1 MTRKKM
7 VAWILTFS
15 MIIQSPTAFLN
26 MGIQTVVEAAEI
38 IQTDESTEENLAQS
52 ETEAYQLQSE
62 AETVQLQS
70 EAETLQLQGEE
81 KTVQKEIQGEQK
93 TEQLKNEE
101 QMKSVTL
108 MLALEEPASTTYPF
122 TLADLTYTDSDGVL
136 TVTISHEE
144 DFIKLSHCDPATIQ
158 NAELDIQISGS
169 ITLTQKSV
177 VKGEETYF
185 FAGIGSEAYPF
196 SGAFKGQSITIG
208 TDQPLFQAV
217 MSSVKFNNNKI
228 LWEGKVGENEQGL
241 TQKPVFAERYQF
253 RDTEEYDFSEITI
266 QAQSGNDVVMGPLI
280 GEICGGNGTLTIGNN
295 IEYTG
300 AAVEVYSST
309 VGQNAGLICNTLSSG
324 KVIITDQF
332 AAPASY
338 SVKALDGHAGG
349 IIGEMKQGTE
359 LTLNKSVVGATIVGK
374 NDAGGVVGHAE
385 NAFITG
391 SGSVGAVSVTAQEGS
406 AGGLVGHLQYDNQE
420 DSNNNSIQLNS
431 LKVENPS
438 LSSPAAIGGLYG
450 TLKVGSKIRAKLVLS
465 DGVTVCKGSEN
476 ACTNYGGLIGSLK
489 GSAAENGDVAILEI
503 DGNNMT
509 ITSDGKSANTYQGGI
524 IGCIGAEN
532 ESATVFIKAISLTE
546 SHPEGALTA
555 FGGLSGKIEG
565 KSIAALEDTI
575 AVKVENNIE
584 RGGGLVG
591 DMQPGSVLS
600 LSGTTDLKDS
610 SFAVSENVG
619 QLVGRQDCALV
630 FANGSGTDGGW
641 SYIRSSQKVKID
653 DIGTYGQVIRLK
665 CDNASTASKLSS
677 DLFKVCKPD
686 PGESS
691 AGKLV
696 MKAYTGTNYA
706 ITNEDDFALLSVLWQ
721 SHGKIKEENTPDY
734 AGLSNASF
742 SLSANIDLTGS
753 GITGLTRDMKE
764 TGSVFHGRFNG
775 GGKSITLAIGE
786 AYGYFANDSGNE
798 AATDGE
804 DGCGRIYRHNA
815 LGLFASADGLVSDLT
830 IKGNIDVESYADQC
844 YVGGIAGLI
853 EGGTFTVS
861 RVTASEVILCGN
873 DTKKAVYAGGFYG
886 AVSKTSNITFG
897 GDGDGTAVTSSAAI
911 QVKNVHDG
919 KYMCLGGLIGAIV
932 ESANASNITMKN
944 VLLQK
949 PGQQDIELNLD
960 GRSITEGQSFFAGGL
975 IGAIVPYT
983 SGKKKTLNIEQVTIN
998 GYAMTSN
1005 NTSGDN
1011 SISGGLLG
1019 SLWASTD
1026 VTFGKADSTG
1036 DSFALSVVKGSNKA
1050 DNVQYFGGLVYA
1062 ASGKWTVN
1070 DHGIDLSGAEL
1081 SAKNAESFGI
1091 LIHDAYDGGTPIL
1104 GTSINRG
1111 GLYIELT
1118 AHWDKAY
1125 RLVES
1130 DVQKISIEVKNDIK
1144 SFDEFAAYTAGSD
1157 IWLSEKNGV
1166 ISLHTDGNNN
1176 DGKLLMDGNNINSY
1190 VNRSD
1195 VGQTKKTNSHSRYYY
1210 NLDRLYTELKT
1221 TNNTNSRIDTN
1232 AELMLWS
1239 VCRYGATNLRNYFT
1253 VGDVSYGAS
1262 VIGGTSESS
1271 KAAFD
1276 LNGYSYY
1283 PIDLLNMNLTV
1294 QNAEFKF
1301 YNQEIESGEN
1311 KKSNKNTS
1319 TATQHKGMHCGL
1331 FRNFLRQSS
1340 AAATMTSYQ
1349 LTAQKLK
1356 FSGTIGMLEA
1366 KSGALL
1372 CGKVEGND
1380 KNGSNIYTVAAS
1392 DILLNDLQV
1401 REMLQDSKPEYAP
1414 LLIAEPSSYSTT
1426 SVSRVRT
1433 EGYTAGQKA
1442 ATSLIGKAGS
1452 STATQL
1458 NLSFSEMNL
1467 PSKKDDTIFTHASF
1481 LESFQYMENG
1491 VGTAVYN
1498 FTKADQE
1505 NKRVTFGAEIDDTKE
1520 YVGVQLWYYDESGY
1534 GSDNNL
1540 VTDGAIT
1547 ASKDEAVS
1555 NFNKKY
1561 LPYVYQPYPSGKNN
1575 QSDDYHEIEVN
1586 HRIVDI
1592 LTGCGTYADP
1602 YVITDAME
1610 LETIASFLQSGA
1622 PRKNWRVTIT
1632 ANQKEIC
1639 SRRKDASALQD
1650 TVYIC
1655 DGTNWNIDMENPP
1668 SGAKEQLKNN
1678 TILYYLLSAYY
1689 DIQNDLV
1696 LKDFIGLGSKDYGFR
1711 GVVTSTN
1718 NNKITLKGSNTSHGL
1733 IPYSYGAVVKDLA
1746 IKYQKDEGK
1755 GLVITSS
1762 TKDAFAPSAF
1772 FGGVIGVILGGDN
1785 IIDNVSVTTENGFLS
1800 LTGDKAYLIQAGGYV
1815 GSICGG
1821 GVIFRKMTGKS
1832 GMNDNWFGNTENWMP
1847 STAGDAYK
1855 SLYVNP
1861 FVGRV
1866 LDGFAF
1872 SEDCN
1877 VDNTD
1882 KNYKINDIGA
1892 ADDRNADGKLKSNGS
1907 IEGSQMK
1914 GNRNG
1919 GSLLKIKDE
1928 VGLLAFSAILNSGA
1942 SAGPASDYKGTSA
1955 YAGGTEKYNDYQ
1967 FGNARFGKVRC
1978 AAYDH
1983 IGDPT
1988 AKEDFEVA
1996 NRDDRVA
2003 PGLQKNGGNDIVKN
2017 LNDNNADV
2025 NLCYL
2030 AARFGDKYA
2039 MFAAVA
2045 YVSDVRYVFK
2055 NEIYDM
2061 TTYGNGYQG
2070 IGCRY
2075 KANAGNN
2082 LATDAANYDRV
2093 VPWIRYVQGNNATI
2107 KASINVREYEDDDFW
2122 TMGVGAVFGYTYFYN
2137 NSSLSENKSN
2147 AVSDMTISDSTLSL
2161 KYYNKD
2167 GTDNIQGYSKRKAGV
2182 GGFAGAQVGG
2192 YSIGTVTNVQIK
2204 NTTIE
2209 GGYHAGGIFG
2219 SIGKV
2224 AFSAAA
2230 TGDDWP
2236 HFVKTSSTCS
2246 TASFIDCGYQNL
2258 DVEGYFYSGG
2268 FVGEFYSKTGAENKI
2283 QGAIGS
2289 SEESVEE
2296 QGQSNTRSMIQS
2308 VGSVV
2313 QNEESKHQISAG
2325 GLVGHYISDKN
2336 GKLKIEGSCTN
2347 LSNTMTDVN
2356 LYAYG
2361 KAGGL
2366 IGWIQNTELI
2376 VKDTTVTSTVNP
2388 ASITSDSIYE
2398 ETVNYSVVGGII
2410 GRSQDC
2416 KLLLSS
2422 CYVTNMKIGNGK
2434 ETAAGGLV
2442 GDSVVGT
2449 TELETFNCGVE
2460 NCQIQTGAVTGKS
2473 CYAGGLIGFL
2483 GSTWSGSNILLTRSE
2498 VTNSNASEGT
2508 AYKGLLVGRMLDSSL
2523 TSAAQFVSARV
2534 AGISV
2539 QNLRADQLKVNEIGN
2554 QNRTL
2559 LDKCYFAYADYESA
2573 PVTPTGDLFDATAVR
2588 PYVVTSP
2595 VSPLCVQKNGNT
2607 YYLSGDGAS
2616 WTEQSTESQEKFL
2629 PRAQTILEESQKTEA
2644 DKFQYTRTGLSN
2656 FDFAQRFST
2665 YWENQGI
2672 TLSEGMNVADLPKD
2686 FPVLQISGGNTGVI
2700 TDYLNLLTNGGYD
2713 RACSLASGSVTAKTE
2728 RYKWNEVSKVFE
2740 FSSEKASLRAND
2752 DHTFSVTREYDN
2764 GMNQFT
2770 LLTVTFTEQ
2779 SSIDTT
2785 QSYSYKIQIPIIVR
2799 RVLEVDFTATLSYGA
2814 NLNASAYDQ
2823 VEHHVLDSFGNTIS
2837 AYLTYSYNSVYGVY
2851 SEYGWQ
2857 NFIDEGGDVAQRME
2871 KTLVFKQQNTFPSGT
2886 QLTLI
2891 DEASG
2896 TVYYKTIKDGAKEIS
2911 MNDFKAEDG
2920 ITSYQSRTIGEIMKV
2935 AAAKASDGTF
2945 IEVDENGKP
2954 KEAISDAGPY
2964 EKPSAFVDGKYYRL
2978 AKADGTEKD
2987 YAKYKLTVNS
2997 VIGSN
3002 MPVENYYL
3010 IITIP
3015 KGDAALVNGQLETRL
3030 GGTIPHH
3037 INYKLRGKNAEDTH
3051 TNTASTYLISKGYQ
3065 QTLEETLDSSLGVSQ
3080 IIDGANRTLH
3090 VAVQSKITFPT
3101 DQVYQKYDALYQSF
3115 TANLQTVINTK
3126 TDAVKFPSQTA
3137 GTVSFYVTDG
3147 NGRYYSNPSSWESSS
3162 QDRKSIASYTWT
3174 SNGESMELLLSTK
3187 GTTETMINLQGMRDA
3202 MKNSG
3207 QDHFYVEA
3215 VLEAVI
3221 PAAGLD
3227 VIPESDSEGGLPEN
3241 YAKLTYVSHLSTQKE
3256 SLSYSSMKA
3265 VKTDTNISYYRKM
3278 NKANRFTYDADQID
3292 QLGINLK
3299 DLQEEYLNEDGT
3311 CSRIETTA
3319 RYNLSGVPNL
3329 ENILRKSSGVRY
3341 TLNLRARGTEQS
3353 DLEYPQ
3359 NHLSTGN
3366 AYIQLDSKNAD
3377 YRYNSSS
3384 GTWSW
3389 TVGKDQYMNG
3399 DEVKI
3404 GSVFDGTSFIEK
3416 IPIWVR
3422 VDNVES
3428 TSHFYANYK
3437 LELRVEVIDS
3447 NGNILIGPDSD
3458 YLIYTLT
3465 KIQPEFVDET

>member
-280 GEICGGNGTLTIGNN
+280 GEICGENGTLTIGNN

-324 KVIITDQF
+324 TVIITDQF

-338 SVKALDGHAGG
+338 SVKALEGHAGG

-503 DGNNMT
+503 DGKGKT
-509 ITSDGKSANTYQGGI
+509 ITSDGKSANTYQGGV

-532 ESATVFIKAISLTE
+532 EPATVFIKDISLAE
-546 SHPEGALTA
+546 SHPAGALTA

-565 KSIAALEDTI
+565 KSIAALEGTI

-619 QLVGRQDCALV
+619 QLVGSQDCALA
-630 FANGSGTDGGW
+630 FANGSGTDNGW
-641 SYIRSSQKVKID
+641 SYIRSSQKGKID

-665 CDNASTASKLSS
+665 CDNVSTASKLSS
-677 DLFKVCKPD
+677 DLFKVCKPT
-686 PGESS
+686 EAS

-696 MKAYTGTNYA
+696 MKNYA
-706 ITNEDDFALLSVLWQ
+706 DTGYVITNEDDFALLSVLWQ
-721 SHGKIKEENTPDY
+721 SHGMIKAENAPDY
-734 AGLSNASF
+734 I
-742 SLSANIDLTGS
+742 SLSQTTTTISLSEDIDLTGS

-764 TGSVFHGRFNG
+764 TESVFHGSFNG
-775 GGKSITLAIGE
+775 NSNSITLAIGE
-786 AYGYFANDSGNE
+786 AYGYFANDSGNVP
-798 AATDGE
+798 ATNSE

-815 LGLFASADGLVSDLT
+815 LGLFASADGSVSNLT

-853 EGGTFTVS
+853 EGGKFTLS
-861 RVTASEVILCGN
+861 GVTVSEVILCGN

-897 GDGDGTAVTSSAAI
+897 VDGDAVTSSAAI
-911 QVKNVHDG
+911 QVKDVHDG

-932 ESANASNITMKN
+932 GSDNESNITMKN

-949 PGQQDIELNLD
+949 PGQQDIKLNLD
-960 GRSITEGQSFFAGGL
+960 GTSITDGQSFFAGGL

-983 SGKKKTLNIEQVTIN
+983 SGKKKTLNIKQVTID
-998 GYAMTSN
+998 GYAMESN
-1005 NTSGDN
+1005 NTSEN

-1026 VTFGKADSTG
+1026 VMFGEAGSTG
-1036 DSFALSVVKGSNKA
+1036 DSFALSVVDGSNKA
-1050 DNVQYFGGLVYA
+1050 NNVQYFGGMVYA

-1070 DHGIDLSGAEL
+1070 DHGIDLSGAKL
-1081 SAKNAESFGI
+1081 SATAATSFGI
-1091 LIHDAYDGGTPIL
+1091 LVHDAYDGITPIL

-1144 SFDEFAAYTAGSD
+1144 SFDEFAAYTAGTD

-1166 ISLHTDGNNN
+1166 ISLHTDDSSNN
-1176 DGKLLMDGNNINSY
+1176 GKLLMDGNNINSY
-1190 VNRSD
+1190 VNRSE
-1195 VGQTKKTNSHSRYYY
+1195 VGKTINMNSHSRYYY
-1210 NLDRLYTELKT
+1210 NLDRLYTEVNT
-1221 TNNTNSRIDTN
+1221 TNNTNSSIDTN

-1239 VCRYGATNLRNYFT
+1239 VCRYGATNLRNSFT
-1253 VGDVSYGAS
+1253 VGDVSYDAS

-1452 STATQL
+1452 SDAPQI

-1467 PSKKDDTIFTHASF
+1467 PSKKDDTIFTCASF
-1481 LESFQYMENG
+1481 LESFQYKADG

-1498 FTKADQE
+1498 FTKADQG
-1505 NKRVTFGAEIDDTKE
+1505 NNRVTFGAEIDDTKE

-1540 VTDGAIT
+1540 VTDEEIT
-1547 ASKDEAVS
+1547 ASKGEAES

-1561 LPYVYQPYPSGKNN
+1561 LPYVYQPYPSGKNK

-1602 YVITDAME
+1602 YVISDAME

-1622 PRKNWRVTIT
+1622 PRKNWRVTIA

-1639 SRRKDASALQD
+1639 SRRKDNSNLQD

-1689 DIQNDLV
+1689 DIQDDLV

-1711 GVVTSTN
+1711 GVVTSTT

-1733 IPYSYGAVVKDLA
+1733 IPYSYGAVVKNLK
-1746 IKYQKDEGK
+1746 ISYQKDEEN
-1755 GLVITSS
+1755 GLVISS
-1762 TKDAFAPSAF
+1762 SEKDAFAPSAF

-1785 IIDNVSVTTENGFLS
+1785 IIDNVSVTMDKGFLS
-1800 LTGDKAYLIQAGGYV
+1800 LTGDKPHLIQAGGYV

-1821 GVIFRKMTGKS
+1821 GVIFRNMTGKS
-1832 GMNDNWFGNTENWMP
+1832 GMENSWFGNTENWMP

-1861 FVGRV
+1861 FIGRV

-1872 SEDCN
+1872 SEKCT

-1882 KNYKINDIGA
+1882 KNYKINDIGEA
-1892 ADDRNADGKLKSNGS
+1892 ERNSDGTLNSSKS
-1907 IEGSQMK
+1907 IEGGTML
-1914 GNRNG
+1914 GNTKG
-1919 GSLLKIKDE
+1919 GSLLTINDA

-1942 SAGPASDYKGTSA
+1942 SAGPAFDYKGTSA
-1955 YAGGTEKYNDYQ
+1955 YAGGNVKYDDNYQ
-1967 FGNARFGKVRC
+1967 FGNARYGKVRC
-1978 AAYDH
+1978 AKYDN

-1988 AKEDFEVA
+1988 NGEDFRVA
-1996 NRDDRVA
+1996 NKDDRTA
-2003 PGLQKNGGNDIVKN
+2003 PGLQGNGGSDIVTN
-2017 LNDNNADV
+2017 LNSANADDV

-2030 AARFGDKYA
+2030 VARFGDKYA

-2045 YVSDVRYVFK
+2045 YVSDVRYIFE
-2055 NEIYDM
+2055 NTTYDM
-2061 TTYGNGYQG
+2061 TAYGNGYQG

-2082 LATDAANYDRV
+2082 LAADAANYDRV
-2093 VPWIRYVQGNNATI
+2093 VPWIRYVQGNGATI
-2107 KASINVREYEDDDFW
+2107 KASINVREYADDDFW

-2137 NSSLSENKSN
+2137 NSSLNNSN
-2147 AVSDMTISDSTLSL
+2147 AVSNMTISDSTLSL
-2161 KYYNKD
+2161 KYYSGNGEED
-2167 GTDNIQGYSKRKAGV
+2167 TSGYSARKAGV
-2182 GGFAGAQVGG
+2182 GGFAGAQIGG
-2192 YSIGTVTNVQIK
+2192 YSIGTVKHVQVK
-2204 NTTIE
+2204 DTKIE

-2224 AFSAAA
+2224 AFTAGA
-2230 TGDDWP
+2230 TGE
-2236 HFVKTSSTCS
+2236 HFVYPSDVKC
-2246 TASFIDCGYQNL
+2246 TASFVDCGYQNL
-2258 DVEGYFYSGG
+2258 DVKGYFYSGG
-2268 FVGEFYSKTGAENKI
+2268 FVGEFYSKQGVENLI

-2313 QNEESKHQISAG
+2313 QNNESKHQISAG
-2325 GLVGHYISDKN
+2325 GLVGHYISDTN
-2336 GKLKIEGSCTN
+2336 GKLKIEGSGTN
-2347 LSNTMTDVN
+2347 QSNTMTDVT

-2398 ETVNYSVVGGII
+2398 GTVNYSVVGGII

-2449 TELETFNCGVE
+2449 TVLETFNCGVE
-2460 NCQIQTGAVTGKS
+2460 SCQIQTGAVTGKS

-2483 GSTWSGSNILLTRSE
+2483 GSTWTGSNVLLTGSE
-2498 VTNSNASEGT
+2498 VTDSTASGGT
-2508 AYKGLLVGRMLDSSL
+2508 AYKGLLVGRMLDFSL
-2523 TSAAQFVSARV
+2523 SYAIQFSSARV

-2539 QNLRADQLKVNEIGN
+2539 QGLSADQLKVNEIGN

-2595 VSPLCVQKNGNT
+2595 VSPLCVQKNKNT

-2616 WTEQSTESQEKFL
+2616 WTEQSAESQEKFL

-2672 TLSEGMNVADLPKD
+2672 ALSEGMNVTDLPTD
-2686 FPVLQISGGNTGVI
+2686 FPVFQISGGNTGVI

-2785 QSYSYKIQIPIIVR
+2785 QSYSYKVQIPLIVR

-2837 AYLTYSYNSVYGVY
+2837 GYLTYSYNSVYGEY

-2896 TVYYKTIKDGAKEIS
+2896 SVYYKTIEDSAKEIS

-2920 ITSYQSRTIGEIMKV
+2920 ITSYQSKTIGEIMKV
-2935 AAAKASDGTF
+2935 TAAKASDGTF

-2954 KEAISDAGPY
+2954 KEAASDAGPY
-2964 EKPSAFVDGKYYRL
+2964 EKPSAFLNGKYYRL

-2987 YAKYKLTVNS
+2987 CTKYKLTVNS

-3278 NKANRFTYDADQID
+3278 DKANRFTYDADQID

>member
-1 MTRKKM
+1 M
-7 VAWILTFS
+7 
-15 MIIQSPTAFLN
+15 
-26 MGIQTVVEAAEI
+26 
-38 IQTDESTEENLAQS
+38 
-52 ETEAYQLQSE
+52 
-62 AETVQLQS
+62 
-70 EAETLQLQGEE
+70 
-81 KTVQKEIQGEQK
+81 
-93 TEQLKNEE
+93 
-101 QMKSVTL
+101 
-108 MLALEEPASTTYPF
+108 
-122 TLADLTYTDSDGVL
+122 
-136 TVTISHEE
+136 
-144 DFIKLSHCDPATIQ
+144 
-158 NAELDIQISGS
+158 
-169 ITLTQKSV
+169 
-177 VKGEETYF
+177 
-185 FAGIGSEAYPF
+185 
-196 SGAFKGQSITIG
+196 
-208 TDQPLFQAV
+208 
-217 MSSVKFNNNKI
+217 
-228 LWEGKVGENEQGL
+228 
-241 TQKPVFAERYQF
+241 
-253 RDTEEYDFSEITI
+253 
-266 QAQSGNDVVMGPLI
+266 
-280 GEICGGNGTLTIGNN
+280 
-295 IEYTG
+295 
-300 AAVEVYSST
+300 
-309 VGQNAGLICNTLSSG
+309 
-324 KVIITDQF
+324 
-332 AAPASY
+332 
-338 SVKALDGHAGG
+338 
-349 IIGEMKQGTE
+349 
-359 LTLNKSVVGATIVGK
+359 
-374 NDAGGVVGHAE
+374 
-385 NAFITG
+385 
-391 SGSVGAVSVTAQEGS
+391 
-406 AGGLVGHLQYDNQE
+406 
-420 DSNNNSIQLNS
+420 
-431 LKVENPS
+431 
-438 LSSPAAIGGLYG
+438 
-450 TLKVGSKIRAKLVLS
+450 
-465 DGVTVCKGSEN
+465 
-476 ACTNYGGLIGSLK
+476 
-489 GSAAENGDVAILEI
+489 
-503 DGNNMT
+503 
-509 ITSDGKSANTYQGGI
+509 
-524 IGCIGAEN
+524 
-532 ESATVFIKAISLTE
+532 
-546 SHPEGALTA
+546 
-555 FGGLSGKIEG
+555 
-565 KSIAALEDTI
+565 
-575 AVKVENNIE
+575 
-584 RGGGLVG
+584 
-591 DMQPGSVLS
+591 
-600 LSGTTDLKDS
+600 
-610 SFAVSENVG
+610 
-619 QLVGRQDCALV
+619 
-630 FANGSGTDGGW
+630 
-641 SYIRSSQKVKID
+641 
-653 DIGTYGQVIRLK
+653 
-665 CDNASTASKLSS
+665 
-677 DLFKVCKPD
+677 
-686 PGESS
+686 
-691 AGKLV
+691 
-696 MKAYTGTNYA
+696 
-706 ITNEDDFALLSVLWQ
+706 
-721 SHGKIKEENTPDY
+721 
-734 AGLSNASF
+734 
-742 SLSANIDLTGS
+742 
-753 GITGLTRDMKE
+753 
-764 TGSVFHGRFNG
+764 
-775 GGKSITLAIGE
+775 
-786 AYGYFANDSGNE
+786 
-798 AATDGE
+798 
-804 DGCGRIYRHNA
+804 
-815 LGLFASADGLVSDLT
+815 
-830 IKGNIDVESYADQC
+830 
-844 YVGGIAGLI
+844 
-853 EGGTFTVS
+853 
-861 RVTASEVILCGN
+861 
-873 DTKKAVYAGGFYG
+873 
-886 AVSKTSNITFG
+886 
-897 GDGDGTAVTSSAAI
+897 
-911 QVKNVHDG
+911 
-919 KYMCLGGLIGAIV
+919 
-932 ESANASNITMKN
+932 
-944 VLLQK
+944 
-949 PGQQDIELNLD
+949 
-960 GRSITEGQSFFAGGL
+960 
-975 IGAIVPYT
+975 
-983 SGKKKTLNIEQVTIN
+983 
-998 GYAMTSN
+998 
-1005 NTSGDN
+1005 
-1011 SISGGLLG
+1011 
-1019 SLWASTD
+1019 
-1026 VTFGKADSTG
+1026 
-1036 DSFALSVVKGSNKA
+1036 
-1050 DNVQYFGGLVYA
+1050 
-1062 ASGKWTVN
+1062 
-1070 DHGIDLSGAEL
+1070 
-1081 SAKNAESFGI
+1081 
-1091 LIHDAYDGGTPIL
+1091 
-1104 GTSINRG
+1104 
-1111 GLYIELT
+1111 YIELT

-1166 ISLHTDGNNN
+1166 ISLHTDDSSNN
-1176 DGKLLMDGNNINSY
+1176 GKLLMDGKNINSY
-1190 VNRSD
+1190 VNRSE
-1195 VGQTKKTNSHSRYYY
+1195 VGKTINMNSHSRYYY
-1210 NLDRLYTELKT
+1210 NLDRLYTEVNT
-1221 TNNTNSRIDTN
+1221 TNNTNSSIDTN

-1239 VCRYGATNLRNYFT
+1239 VCRYGATNLRNSFT
-1253 VGDVSYGAS
+1253 VGDVSYDAS

-1331 FRNFLRQSS
+1331 FRNFLRQGS
-1340 AAATMTSYQ
+1340 AATTMTSYQ
-1349 LTAQKLK
+1349 LTAQKLE
-1356 FSGTIGMLEA
+1356 FSGTIGKLQD

-1380 KNGSNIYTVAAS
+1380 TNGSNIYTVAAS
-1392 DILLNDLQV
+1392 DILLNGLRV

-1452 STATQL
+1452 SDATQI

-1467 PSKKDDTIFTHASF
+1467 PSKKDDTIFTRASF
-1481 LESFQYMENG
+1481 LESFQYKADG
-1491 VGTAVYN
+1491 VGPAVYN
-1498 FTKADQE
+1498 FTKADQ
-1505 NKRVTFGAEIDDTKE
+1505 NNNLVTFGAEIDDTKE
-1520 YVGVQLWYYDESGY
+1520 YVGLQLWYYDESGY
-1534 GSDNNL
+1534 GTDANL
-1540 VTDGAIT
+1540 VTVGTIT
-1547 ASKDEAVS
+1547 ASKDEAIS
-1555 NFNKKY
+1555 NFKKNY
-1561 LPYVYQPYPSGKNN
+1561 LPYVYQPYPSETDGNKSNC
-1575 QSDDYHEIEVN
+1575 HEIEIN

-1622 PRKNWRVTIT
+1622 PRKNWRVTIA
-1632 ANQKEIC
+1632 ANQEAIC
-1639 SRRKDASALQD
+1639 SRRNDNSNLQD

-1689 DIQNDLV
+1689 DIQDDLV

-1718 NNKITLKGSNTSHGL
+1718 SKSITLKGSNTSHGL
-1733 IPYSYGAVVKDLA
+1733 IPYSYGAVVKDLT
-1746 IKYQKDEGK
+1746 ISYQKAEEN
-1755 GLVITSS
+1755 GLVISSS

-1785 IIDNVSVTTENGFLS
+1785 IIDNVSVTMDKGFLS
-1800 LTGDKAYLIQAGGYV
+1800 LTGDKPHLIQAGGYV

-1821 GVIFRKMTGKS
+1821 GVIFRNMNEKS
-1832 GMNDNWFGNTENWMP
+1832 GMNDNWFDNTATWTP
-1847 STAGDAYK
+1847 STAGNAYK

-1861 FVGRV
+1861 FIGRV

-1872 SEDCN
+1872 SENCT

-1882 KNYKINDIGA
+1882 KNYKINDIGEA
-1892 ADDRNADGKLKSNGS
+1892 DRNADGTLISNGS
-1907 IEGSQMK
+1907 ITGDTML
-1914 GNRNG
+1914 GNTKG
-1919 GSLLKIKDE
+1919 GSLLKINDA

-1955 YAGGTEKYNDYQ
+1955 YAGGTVTYDGTYQ

-1978 AAYDH
+1978 AKYDN
-1983 IGDPT
+1983 IGDST
-1988 AKEDFEVA
+1988 KEADFRVA
-1996 NRDDRVA
+1996 NRDDRIA
-2003 PGLQKNGGNDIVKN
+2003 PGLQNNGGGSIVTN
-2017 LNDNNADV
+2017 LNNTNANV

-2030 AARFGDKYA
+2030 AARFGDKYS

-2045 YVSDVRYVFK
+2045 YVSDVRYVFTK
-2055 NEIYDM
+2055 KIYDM
-2061 TTYGNGYQG
+2061 TIYENGYQG

-2075 KANAGNN
+2075 KSNAGNN
-2082 LATDAANYDRV
+2082 LAADAANYDRV
-2093 VPWIRYVQGNNATI
+2093 VPWIRYVQGNGATI
-2107 KASINVREYEDDDFW
+2107 KASINVREYADDDFW

-2161 KYYNKD
+2161 KYYNSK
-2167 GTDNIQGYSKRKAGV
+2167 GEENTEGYSTRKAGV

-2192 YSIGTVTNVQIK
+2192 NSIGTVENIQIK

-2398 ETVNYSVVGGII
+2398 GTVNYSVVGGII

-2449 TELETFNCGVE
+2449 TKLETFNCGVE

-2483 GSTWSGSNILLTRSE
+2483 GSTWSGANILLTRSE

-2523 TSAAQFVSARV
+2523 SYAIQFSSARV

-2539 QNLRADQLKVNEIGN
+2539 QGLSADQLKVNEIGN

-2559 LDKCYFAYADYESA
+2559 LDKCYFAYADYESS

-2616 WTEQSTESQEKFL
+2616 WTEQSAESQEKFL
-2629 PRAQTILEESQKTEA
+2629 PRAQTILEESKKTEA
-2644 DKFQYTRTGLSN
+2644 EKFQYTRTGLSS
-2656 FDFAQRFST
+2656 FDFSQRFST

-2672 TLSEGMNVADLPKD
+2672 TLSEGMNVEDLPTD

-2728 RYKWNEVSKVFE
+2728 RYKWNEKTKVFE

-2770 LLTVTFTEQ
+2770 LLTVTFTER

-2785 QSYSYKIQIPIIVR
+2785 QSYSYKVQIPLIVR

-2837 AYLTYSYNSVYGVY
+2837 GYLTYSYNSVYGEY

-2871 KTLVFKQQNTFPSGT
+2871 KTLVFKQQNAFPSGT

-2896 TVYYKTIKDGAKEIS
+2896 TVYYKTIEDSAKEIS

-2920 ITSYQSRTIGEIMKV
+2920 ITSYQSKTIGEIMKV

-2954 KEAISDAGPY
+2954 KEAASDAGPY
-2964 EKPSAFVDGKYYRL
+2964 EKPSAFLNGKYYRL
-2978 AKADGTEKD
+2978 AKADGTEKT
-2987 YAKYKLTVNS
+2987 YTKYKLNVNA
-2997 VIGSN
+2997 VIGNN

-3015 KGDAALVNGQLETRL
+3015 KGDADLVNGQLETQL

-3147 NGRYYSNPSSWESSS
+3147 NGRYYSSPSSWESSS

>member
-122 TLADLTYTDSDGVL
+122 TLDDLTCTDSNGVL

-253 RDTEEYDFSEITI
+253 RDTKEYDFSEITI

-280 GEICGGNGTLTIGNN
+280 GEICGENGTLTIGNN

-309 VGQNAGLICNTLSSG
+309 VGQNAGLICNTLSNG

-406 AGGLVGHLQYDNQE
+406 AGGLVGHLQYDNQT

-438 LSSPAAIGGLYG
+438 LSSLAAIGGLYG
-450 TLKVGSKIRAKLVLS
+450 TLKLGSQIGAKLDLS
-465 DGVTVCKGSEN
+465 DGVSVCKGSEN
-476 ACTNYGGLIGSLK
+476 TCTNYGGLIGSLK
-489 GSAAENGDVAILEI
+489 GSDAENGDVAILEI
-503 DGNNMT
+503 DGKGKT
-509 ITSDGKSANTYQGGI
+509 ITSDGKSANTYQGGV

-532 ESATVFIKAISLTE
+532 EPATVFLKDISATE
-546 SHPEGALTA
+546 SHPAGALTA

-565 KSIAALEDTI
+565 KSIAALEGTI
-575 AVKVENNIE
+575 AVKVGNNIE

-815 LGLFASADGLVSDLT
+815 LGLFASADGSVSDLT

-853 EGGTFTVS
+853 EGGRFTLS
-861 RVTASEVILCGN
+861 GVTASEVILCGN

-886 AVSKTSNITFG
+886 AVSKTSIITFG
-897 GDGDGTAVTSSAAI
+897 GDVDGTAVTSSAAI
-911 QVKNVHDG
+911 QVKDVHDG

-932 ESANASNITMKN
+932 ESANESEITLKN
-944 VLLQK
+944 VLLQE
-949 PGQQDIELNLD
+949 PGQQDIKLNLD
-960 GRSITEGQSFFAGGL
+960 GTSITDGQSFFAGGL

-998 GYAMTSN
+998 GYAIASN
-1005 NTSGDN
+1005 NTSGEN

-1036 DSFALSVVKGSNKA
+1036 DSFALSVVDGSNTA
-1050 DNVQYFGGLVYA
+1050 NYVTYFGGLVYA

-1070 DHGIDLSGAEL
+1070 RHGIDLSGAKL
-1081 SAKNAESFGI
+1081 SATAATSFGI
-1091 LIHDAYDGGTPIL
+1091 LVHDAYDGKTLIL
-1104 GTSINRG
+1104 GTEINRG

-1118 AHWDKAY
+1118 SYWDDAY
-1125 RLVES
+1125 RLKA
-1130 DVQKISIEVKNDIK
+1130 DGKKIATTVNANA
-1144 SFDEFAAYTAGSD
+1144 SFDEFAAYTAESD
-1157 IWLSEKNGV
+1157 ISLSEKNGV
-1166 ISLHTDGNNN
+1166 ISLHTN
-1176 DGKLLMDGNNINSY
+1176 DSSNGGKLLMNGENINSY

-1195 VGQTKKTNSHSRYYY
+1195 VGKTKKTNSHSRYYY
-1210 NLDRLYTELKT
+1210 NLDRLYTEVNT
-1221 TNNTNSRIDTN
+1221 TNNTNSSIDTN

-1239 VCRYGATNLRNYFT
+1239 VCRYGATNLRNSFT
-1253 VGDVSYGAS
+1253 VGDVSYDAS

-1331 FRNFLRQSS
+1331 FRNFLRQGS
-1340 AAATMTSYQ
+1340 AATTMTSYQ
-1349 LTAQKLK
+1349 LTAQKLE
-1356 FSGTIGMLEA
+1356 FSGTIGKLQD

-1380 KNGSNIYTVAAS
+1380 TNGSNIYTVAAS
-1392 DILLNDLQV
+1392 DILLNGLRV

-1452 STATQL
+1452 SDATQI

-1467 PSKKDDTIFTHASF
+1467 PSKEDDTIFTRASF
-1481 LESFQYMENG
+1481 LESFQYKADG

-1505 NKRVTFGAEIDDTKE
+1505 NNRVTFGAEIDDTKE

-1540 VTDGAIT
+1540 VTDKEIT

-1622 PRKNWRVTIT
+1622 PRKNWRVTIS
-1632 ANQKEIC
+1632 ANQELIC
-1639 SRRKDASALQD
+1639 SRRNNNSNLQD

-1689 DIQNDLV
+1689 DIQDDLV

-1718 NNKITLKGSNTSHGL
+1718 NSKITLKGSNTSHGL
-1733 IPYSYGAVVKDLA
+1733 IPYSYGAVVKDLK
-1746 IKYQKDEGK
+1746 ISYQKDEEN
-1755 GLVITSS
+1755 GLVISS
-1762 TKDAFAPSAF
+1762 SKKDAFAPSAF

-1785 IIDNVSVTTENGFLS
+1785 IIDNVSVTMDKGFLS
-1800 LTGDKAYLIQAGGYV
+1800 LTGDKPHLIQAGGYV

-1821 GVIFRKMTGKS
+1821 GVIFRNMTGKS
-1832 GMNDNWFGNTENWMP
+1832 GMENSWFGNTENWMP

-1861 FVGRV
+1861 FIGRV

-1872 SEDCN
+1872 SEKCT

-1882 KNYKINDIGA
+1882 KNYKINDIGEA
-1892 ADDRNADGKLKSNGS
+1892 ERNSDGTLNSSKS
-1907 IEGSQMK
+1907 IEGGTML
-1914 GNRNG
+1914 GNTKG
-1919 GSLLKIKDE
+1919 GSLLTINDA

-1955 YAGGTEKYNDYQ
+1955 YAGGTVTYDGTYQ

-2003 PGLQKNGGNDIVKN
+2003 PGLQKNGGNDIVTN
-2017 LNDNNADV
+2017 LNSADAKDV

-2045 YVSDVRYVFK
+2045 YVSDVRYIFE
-2055 NEIYDM
+2055 NTTYDM
-2061 TTYGNGYQG
+2061 TAYGNGYQG

-2082 LATDAANYDRV
+2082 LAADAANYDRV
-2093 VPWIRYVQGNNATI
+2093 VPWIRYVQGKNATI
-2107 KASINVREYEDDDFW
+2107 KASINVREYADDDFW

-2137 NSSLSENKSN
+2137 NSSLSENNSN
-2147 AVSDMTISDSTLSL
+2147 AVSNMTISDSTLSL
-2161 KYYNKD
+2161 KYYNSK
-2167 GTDNIQGYSKRKAGV
+2167 GEENTEGYSTRKAGV

-2192 YSIGTVTNVQIK
+2192 NSIGTVENIQIK
-2204 NTTIE
+2204 NTAIE

-2224 AFSAAA
+2224 AFTAGA
-2230 TGDDWP
+2230 TGE
-2236 HFVKTSSTCS
+2236 HFVYPSDVKC
-2246 TASFIDCGYQNL
+2246 TASFVDCGYQNL
-2258 DVEGYFYSGG
+2258 DVKGYFYSGG
-2268 FVGEFYSKTGAENKI
+2268 FVGEFYSKQRVENLI

-2313 QNEESKHQISAG
+2313 QNNESKHQISAG
-2325 GLVGHYISDKN
+2325 GLVGHYISDTN
-2336 GKLKIEGSCTN
+2336 GKLKIEGSGTN
-2347 LSNTMTDVN
+2347 QSNTMTDVT

-2398 ETVNYSVVGGII
+2398 GTVNYSVVGGII

-2449 TELETFNCGVE
+2449 TVLETFNCGVE
-2460 NCQIQTGAVTGKS
+2460 SCQIQTGAVTGKS

-2483 GSTWSGSNILLTRSE
+2483 GSTWTGSNVLLTGSE
-2498 VTNSNASEGT
+2498 VTDSTASGGT
-2508 AYKGLLVGRMLDSSL
+2508 AYKGLLVGRMLDFSL
-2523 TSAAQFVSARV
+2523 PYAIQFSSARV

-2539 QNLRADQLKVNEIGN
+2539 QGLSADQLKVNEIGN

-2595 VSPLCVQKNGNT
+2595 VSPLQVQKNGT
-2607 YYLSGDGAS
+2607 SYYLFGDGAS
-2616 WTEQSTESQEKFL
+2616 WTEQPSGSQEKFL
-2629 PRAQTILEESQKTEA
+2629 PKAKTILEESQKTDNESEN
-2644 DKFQYTRTGLSN
+2644 FRYTRTGVDS
-2656 FDFAQRFST
+2656 FDFSQRFST

-2672 TLSEGMNVADLPKD
+2672 TLSEGMNAADFPTD
-2686 FPVLQISGGNTGVI
+2686 FPVLQVSGGNTGVI
-2700 TDYLNLLTNGGYD
+2700 TDYLNLLTNGGYS
-2713 RACSLASGSVTAKTE
+2713 RACELPSGNVSAKTE
-2728 RYKWNEVSKVFE
+2728 KYKWNDISKVFE
-2740 FSSEKASLRAND
+2740 YSSEKASLRANA

-2785 QSYSYKIQIPIIVR
+2785 QSYSYKVQIPLIVR

-2837 AYLTYSYNSVYGVY
+2837 GYLTYSYNSVYGEY

-2896 TVYYKTIKDGAKEIS
+2896 SVYYKTIEDSAKEIS

-2920 ITSYQSRTIGEIMKV
+2920 ITSYQSKTIGEIMKV
-2935 AAAKASDGTF
+2935 TAAKASDGTF

-2954 KEAISDAGPY
+2954 KEAASDAGPY
-2964 EKPSAFVDGKYYRL
+2964 EKPSAFLNGKYYRL

-2987 YAKYKLTVNS
+2987 CTKYKLTVNS

-3147 NGRYYSNPSSWESSS
+3147 IGRYYSNPSSWESSS

>member
-1 MTRKKM
+1 M
-7 VAWILTFS
+7 
-15 MIIQSPTAFLN
+15 
-26 MGIQTVVEAAEI
+26 
-38 IQTDESTEENLAQS
+38 
-52 ETEAYQLQSE
+52 
-62 AETVQLQS
+62 
-70 EAETLQLQGEE
+70 
-81 KTVQKEIQGEQK
+81 
-93 TEQLKNEE
+93 
-101 QMKSVTL
+101 
-108 MLALEEPASTTYPF
+108 
-122 TLADLTYTDSDGVL
+122 
-136 TVTISHEE
+136 
-144 DFIKLSHCDPATIQ
+144 
-158 NAELDIQISGS
+158 
-169 ITLTQKSV
+169 
-177 VKGEETYF
+177 
-185 FAGIGSEAYPF
+185 
-196 SGAFKGQSITIG
+196 
-208 TDQPLFQAV
+208 
-217 MSSVKFNNNKI
+217 
-228 LWEGKVGENEQGL
+228 
-241 TQKPVFAERYQF
+241 
-253 RDTEEYDFSEITI
+253 
-266 QAQSGNDVVMGPLI
+266 
-280 GEICGGNGTLTIGNN
+280 
-295 IEYTG
+295 
-300 AAVEVYSST
+300 
-309 VGQNAGLICNTLSSG
+309 
-324 KVIITDQF
+324 
-332 AAPASY
+332 
-338 SVKALDGHAGG
+338 
-349 IIGEMKQGTE
+349 
-359 LTLNKSVVGATIVGK
+359 
-374 NDAGGVVGHAE
+374 
-385 NAFITG
+385 
-391 SGSVGAVSVTAQEGS
+391 
-406 AGGLVGHLQYDNQE
+406 
-420 DSNNNSIQLNS
+420 
-431 LKVENPS
+431 
-438 LSSPAAIGGLYG
+438 
-450 TLKVGSKIRAKLVLS
+450 
-465 DGVTVCKGSEN
+465 
-476 ACTNYGGLIGSLK
+476 
-489 GSAAENGDVAILEI
+489 
-503 DGNNMT
+503 
-509 ITSDGKSANTYQGGI
+509 
-524 IGCIGAEN
+524 
-532 ESATVFIKAISLTE
+532 
-546 SHPEGALTA
+546 
-555 FGGLSGKIEG
+555 
-565 KSIAALEDTI
+565 
-575 AVKVENNIE
+575 
-584 RGGGLVG
+584 
-591 DMQPGSVLS
+591 
-600 LSGTTDLKDS
+600 
-610 SFAVSENVG
+610 
-619 QLVGRQDCALV
+619 
-630 FANGSGTDGGW
+630 
-641 SYIRSSQKVKID
+641 
-653 DIGTYGQVIRLK
+653 IRLK
-665 CDNASTASKLSS
+665 CDNVSTASKLSS
-677 DLFKVCKPD
+677 DLFKVCKPI
-686 PGESS
+686 EAS

-696 MKAYTGTNYA
+696 MKKYAGTGYE

-721 SHGKIKEENTPDY
+721 SHGMIKAENAPDY
-734 AGLSNASF
+734 I
-742 SLSANIDLTGS
+742 SLSQTTTTISLSKDIDLTGS

-764 TGSVFHGRFNG
+764 TESVFHGSFNG
-775 GGKSITLAIGE
+775 NGNSITLAIGE
-786 AYGYFANDSGNE
+786 VYGYFANDSGNVP
-798 AATDGE
+798 ATNSE

-815 LGLFASADGLVSDLT
+815 LGLFASADGSVSDLT

-853 EGGTFTVS
+853 EGGTFTLS
-861 RVTASEVILCGN
+861 DVTASEVILCGN
-873 DTKKAVYAGGFYG
+873 DTKRAVYAGGFYG

-919 KYMCLGGLIGAIV
+919 KYMCLGGLVGAIV

-944 VLLQK
+944 VLLQE
-949 PGQQDIELNLD
+949 PVQQDIKLNLD
-960 GRSITEGQSFFAGGL
+960 GSSITEGQSFFAGGL

-998 GYAMTSN
+998 GYAIASN
-1005 NTSGDN
+1005 NTSGEN

-1062 ASGKWTVN
+1062 ASGKWTVKE
-1070 DHGIDLSGAEL
+1070 HGIDLSGAEL

-1118 AHWDKAY
+1118 SHWDDAYCLEAGGKKITTTVKA
-1125 RLVES
+1125 
-1130 DVQKISIEVKNDIK
+1130 NA
-1144 SFDEFAAYTAGSD
+1144 SFDEFAAYTAESD
-1157 IWLSEKNGV
+1157 ISLSEKNGV
-1166 ISLHTDGNNN
+1166 ISLHTN
-1176 DGKLLMDGNNINSY
+1176 DSSNGGKLLMDGKNINSY

-1195 VGQTKKTNSHSRYYY
+1195 VGKTKKTNSHSRYYY
-1210 NLDRLYTELKT
+1210 NLDRFYAEVKAIS
-1221 TNNTNSRIDTN
+1221 NTNSRIDTN

-1294 QNAEFKF
+1294 ENAVFIF
-1301 YNQEIESGEN
+1301 YNKEIENGEKDSN
-1311 KKSNKNTS
+1311 NKNTS
-1319 TATQHKGMHCGL
+1319 SNTQHEGMHCGL
-1331 FRNFLRQSS
+1331 FRNFLRQGS
-1340 AAATMTSYQ
+1340 AATTMTSYQ
-1349 LTAQKLK
+1349 LTAQKLE
-1356 FSGTIGMLEA
+1356 FSGTIGKLQD

-1380 KNGSNIYTVAAS
+1380 TNGSNIYTVAAS
-1392 DILLNDLQV
+1392 DILLNGLQV
-1401 REMLQDSKPEYAP
+1401 REMLQDSKTEYAP

-1426 SVSRVRT
+1426 SVSHVST
-1433 EGYTAGQKA
+1433 ERYTDNQKA

-1452 STATQL
+1452 SDATQI

-1467 PSKKDDTIFTHASF
+1467 PSEKDNTIFTHASF
-1481 LESFQYMENG
+1481 LESFQYKKDG

-1498 FTKADQE
+1498 FTKADQ
-1505 NKRVTFGAEIDDTKE
+1505 NNNLVTFGAEIDNTKE
-1520 YVGVQLWYYDESGY
+1520 YVGLQLWYYDESGY
-1534 GSDNNL
+1534 GTDANL
-1540 VTDGAIT
+1540 VTVGTIT
-1547 ASKDEAVS
+1547 ASKDEAIS
-1555 NFNKKY
+1555 NFKKNY
-1561 LPYVYQPYPSGKNN
+1561 LPYVYQPYPSETDGNKSNC
-1575 QSDDYHEIEVN
+1575 HEIEIN

-1622 PRKNWRVTIT
+1622 PRKNWRVTIA
-1632 ANQKEIC
+1632 ANQEAIC
-1639 SRRKDASALQD
+1639 SRRNDNSNLQD

-1689 DIQNDLV
+1689 DIQDDLV

-1718 NNKITLKGSNTSHGL
+1718 NSKITLKGSNTSHGL
-1733 IPYSYGAVVKDLA
+1733 IPYSYGAVVKDLR
-1746 IKYQKDEGK
+1746 ISYKKDEEN
-1755 GLVITSS
+1755 GLVISS
-1762 TKDAFAPSAF
+1762 SKKDAFAPSAF

-1785 IIDNVSVTTENGFLS
+1785 IIDNVSVTMDKGFLS
-1800 LTGDKAYLIQAGGYV
+1800 LTGDKPHLIQAGGYV

-1821 GVIFRKMTGKS
+1821 GVIFRNMTGKS
-1832 GMNDNWFGNTENWMP
+1832 GMENSWFGNTENWMP

-1861 FVGRV
+1861 FIGRV

-1872 SEDCN
+1872 SEKCT

-1882 KNYKINDIGA
+1882 KNYKINDIGEA
-1892 ADDRNADGKLKSNGS
+1892 ERNSDGTLNSSKS
-1907 IEGSQMK
+1907 IEGGTML
-1914 GNRNG
+1914 GNTKG
-1919 GSLLKIKDE
+1919 GSLLTINDA

-1955 YAGGTEKYNDYQ
+1955 YAGGTVTYDGTYQ

-1978 AAYDH
+1978 AKYDN
-1983 IGDPT
+1983 IGDST
-1988 AKEDFEVA
+1988 KEADFRVA
-1996 NRDDRVA
+1996 NRDDRIA
-2003 PGLQKNGGNDIVKN
+2003 PGLQNNGGGSIVTN
-2017 LNDNNADV
+2017 LNNTNANV

-2045 YVSDVRYVFK
+2045 YVSDVRYVFEK
-2055 NEIYDM
+2055 ATYDM
-2061 TTYGNGYQG
+2061 TAYGNGYQG

-2082 LATDAANYDRV
+2082 LAADAANYDRV

-2107 KASINVREYEDDDFW
+2107 KASINVREYADDDFW

-2161 KYYNKD
+2161 KYYNSK
-2167 GTDNIQGYSKRKAGV
+2167 GEENTEGYSTRKAGV

-2192 YSIGTVTNVQIK
+2192 NSIGTVENIQIK
-2204 NTTIE
+2204 NTAIE

-2224 AFSAAA
+2224 AFTAGA
-2230 TGDDWP
+2230 TGT
-2236 HFVKTSSTCS
+2236 HFVYSSDIKC
-2246 TASFIDCGYQNL
+2246 TANFIDCGYQNL
-2258 DVEGYFYSGG
+2258 NVKGYFYSGG
-2268 FVGEFYSKTGAENKI
+2268 FIGEFSSKQGAENLI

-2289 SEESVEE
+2289 SKGSAEE
-2296 QGQSNTRSMIQS
+2296 QGQNSTWSMIQS
-2308 VGSVV
+2308 FGSDV
-2313 QNEESKHQISAG
+2313 QSGESKHQFSAG
-2325 GLVGHYISDKN
+2325 GLIGHYISNSN
-2336 GKLKIEGSCTN
+2336 GNLTIERSLTN
-2347 LSNTMTDVN
+2347 PSNTMTDVN

-2361 KAGGL
+2361 KAAGL

-2398 ETVNYSVVGGII
+2398 GTVNYSVVGGII

-2483 GSTWSGSNILLTRSE
+2483 GSTWTGSNVLLTGSE
-2498 VTNSNASEGT
+2498 VTDSTASGGT
-2508 AYKGLLVGRMLDSSL
+2508 AYKGLLVGRMLDFSL
-2523 TSAAQFVSARV
+2523 PYAIQFSSARV

-2539 QNLRADQLKVNEIGN
+2539 QGLSADQLKVNEIGN
-2554 QNRTL
+2554 QNGTL

-2573 PVTPTGDLFDATAVR
+2573 PVTPTGDLIDATAVR

-2595 VSPLCVQKNGNT
+2595 VSPLCVQKNKNT

-2616 WTEQSTESQEKFL
+2616 WTEQSAESQEKFL

-2672 TLSEGMNVADLPKD
+2672 ALSEGMNVTDLPTD
-2686 FPVLQISGGNTGVI
+2686 FPVFQISGGNTGVI

-2785 QSYSYKIQIPIIVR
+2785 QSYSYKVQIPLIVR

-2837 AYLTYSYNSVYGVY
+2837 GYLTYSYNSVYGEY

-2896 TVYYKTIKDGAKEIS
+2896 SVYYKTIEDSAKEIS

-2920 ITSYQSRTIGEIMKV
+2920 ITSYQSKTIGEIMKV
-2935 AAAKASDGTF
+2935 TAAKASDGTF

-2954 KEAISDAGPY
+2954 KEAASDAGPY
-2964 EKPSAFVDGKYYRL
+2964 EKPSAFLNGKYYRL
-2978 AKADGTEKD
+2978 AKADGTEKT
-2987 YAKYKLTVNS
+2987 YTKYKLNVNA
-2997 VIGSN
+2997 VIGNN

-3015 KGDAALVNGQLETRL
+3015 KGDADLVNGQLETRL